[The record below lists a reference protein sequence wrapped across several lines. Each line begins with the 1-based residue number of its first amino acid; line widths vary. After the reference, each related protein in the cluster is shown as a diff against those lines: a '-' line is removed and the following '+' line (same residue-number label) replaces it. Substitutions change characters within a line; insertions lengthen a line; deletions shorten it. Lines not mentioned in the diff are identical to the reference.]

1 VDELCSYQPVYVVFI
16 GSCSPMVDIFRCD
29 DLLFHESDEFWV
41 YKPDFVSLRQKM
53 LMSFGTCQLAPSY
66 AEKDRRIFK

>member
-1 VDELCSYQPVYVVFI
+1 
-16 GSCSPMVDIFRCD
+16 MVDIFRCDID